1 MTTTD
6 EAARMLKR
14 MLANGPVTAMPKR
27 PGDQALVAQ
36 LAAGRFQPGRDY
48 RENEVNDV
56 LKAWLE
62 TFSVPYGIDHVTLR
76 RHLVDSRL
84 LLRDKVGSTY
94 RVNAAQVQR
103 LEVDPVQVLEAA
115 RRERAARKQRPA
127 G

>member
-1 MTTTD
+1 
-6 EAARMLKR
+6 

-36 LAAGRFQPGRDY
+36 LAAARFEPGREY
-48 RENEVNDV
+48 RENEVNDE

-62 TFSVPYGIDHVTLR
+62 TFSAPYGIDHVTLR

-84 LLRDKVGSTY
+84 LMRDKIGATY
-94 RVNAAQVQR
+94 RLDAAQLER
-103 LEVDPVQVLEAA
+103 LEVDPVKVLEEA
-115 RRERAARKQRPA
+115 RREREARKRRNA

>member
-1 MTTTD
+1 MIQAD
-6 EAARMLKR
+6 EARRILKR

-36 LAAGRFQPGRDY
+36 LAAARFEPGTEY
-48 RENEVNDV
+48 REAEVNDV
-56 LKAWLE
+56 LVAWLE
-62 TFSVPYGIDHVTLR
+62 TFSAPYGIDHVTLR

-94 RVNAAQVQR
+94 RLDAALLER
-103 LEVDPVQVLEAA
+103 LEVDPAQVLEEA
-115 RRERAARKQRPA
+115 RRERAERKQRNA